1 MSESDH
7 QQIISIDTL
16 FLDIPPSCI
25 EFWDLHSEYFV
36 LGTYFL
42 KKPEEEQAKTQEEN
56 ASDENKPAKKPQERT
71 GSLILCKLNESKI
84 EIADTCEAEYA
95 ILDLHFA
102 YEGDGHER
110 KQTNIFWTANS
121 TGSIAA
127 YEIVFAESTAK
138 PTIERRSLCQ
148 LYPEDILVLSFCWH
162 PSDPTLISTTLSNGE
177 VHIIRKGSKTHDGRP
192 TWMESTQK
200 LASHE
205 LEAWTSCFSSMGE
218 ELIFSGGDDAVLQYT
233 ATPTELQG
241 EQKDENRMFFQI
253 HLIP

>member
-1 MSESDH
+1 MSESNH

-25 EFWDLHSEYFV
+25 EFWDLHPEYFV

-42 KKPEEEQAKTQEEN
+42 KKPKQEQGETQAEN
-56 ASDENKPAKKPQERT
+56 SSDENTPAKKPQERT

-84 EIADTCEAEYA
+84 EIVNTCETEYA
-95 ILDLHFA
+95 ILDLHFVC
-102 YEGDGHER
+102 EGNGNER
-110 KQTNIFWTANS
+110 KQTNVFWIANS

-127 YEIVFAESTAK
+127 YEIVLPGSTSE
-138 PTIERRSLCQ
+138 PTIERRSLYQ

-162 PSDPTLISTTLSNGE
+162 PSIPTLMSTTLSNGE
-177 VHIIRKGSKTHDGRP
+177 VHVIRKGSKTHDGKQ

-205 LEAWTSCFSSMGE
+205 LEAWTSCFSSMAD

-233 ATPTELQG
+233 TTPTAFESDQ
-241 EQKDENRMFFQI
+241 EDENGMS
-253 HLIP
+253 L